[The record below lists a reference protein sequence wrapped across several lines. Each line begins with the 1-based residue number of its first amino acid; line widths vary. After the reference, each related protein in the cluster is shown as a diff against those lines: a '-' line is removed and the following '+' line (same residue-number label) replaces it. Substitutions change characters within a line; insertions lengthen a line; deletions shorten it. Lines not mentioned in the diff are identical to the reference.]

1 MPPRTAALCNQVVD
15 GVPPKMTRGFGHQM
29 LTVFGFGHEL
39 PTCSA
44 QQKSTCIDMEKR
56 PAKKYKRIISLERL
70 KNKCPR
76 DKLKLLDKNC

>member
-1 MPPRTAALCNQVVD
+1 
-15 GVPPKMTRGFGHQM
+15 
-29 LTVFGFGHEL
+29 
-39 PTCSA
+39 
-44 QQKSTCIDMEKR
+44 MEKR

>member
-1 MPPRTAALCNQVVD
+1 
-15 GVPPKMTRGFGHQM
+15 MTRGFGHQM

-39 PTCSA
+39 LTCSS

-56 PAKKYKRIISLERL
+56 RAKNYKRNISLERL

-76 DKLKLLDKNC
+76 DNLKLLDKNC